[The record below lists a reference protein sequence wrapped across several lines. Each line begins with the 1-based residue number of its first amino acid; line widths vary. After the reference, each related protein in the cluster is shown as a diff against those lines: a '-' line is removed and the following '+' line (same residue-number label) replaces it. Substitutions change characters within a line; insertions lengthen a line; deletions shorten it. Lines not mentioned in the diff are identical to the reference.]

1 MKEKKS
7 MPHKRNNAGTPEDW
21 LRYAYSDL
29 ELARVT
35 PPPNVI
41 LEALCFHAQQTVE
54 KAFKAVLVKKGIP
67 IPKSH
72 SIRMLLDLLS
82 KEIEIPEEIEEA
94 AILTDYAVI
103 SRYPGDVEP
112 VDELEYQEAVQIAQ
126 NVFRW
131 AGKMIQEK

>member
-1 MKEKKS
+1 MPLKK
-7 MPHKRNNAGTPEDW
+7 NGVGTPEEW

-35 PPPNVI
+35 PPPNVM

-54 KAFKAVLVKKGIP
+54 KAMKAVLVKKGIP
-67 IPKSH
+67 FPKSH
-72 SIRMLLDLLS
+72 SIRMLMDLLS
-82 KEIEIPEEIEEA
+82 KGIEIPEEIEEA

-112 VDELEYQEAVQIAQ
+112 VDEDEYQEAVQLAQ
-126 NVFRW
+126 NVLRW
-131 AGKMIQEK
+131 AEKMIQEK